1 MGWGWGDD
9 DGQLGEREHHGRRQA
24 RRAQRVG
31 AVGLARGRCG
41 RVVVGVVD
49 EPGHRRL
56 LSAGAAWAII
66 IVIVVVIIIVSVC
79 ACCFCCSDCPL
90 HAPKRNR
97 NAHAPPAAAA
107 PVVVVASQSATD
119 TAAAEKV

>member
-1 MGWGWGDD
+1 MLVVAIGSDPTN
-9 DGQLGEREHHGRRQA
+9 
-24 RRAQRVG
+24 RAAGVD
-31 AVGLARGRCG
+31 AMLSAKDATETLRGG
-41 RVVVGVVD
+41 GVVD

-107 PVVVVASQSATD
+107 PIVVVASQSATD